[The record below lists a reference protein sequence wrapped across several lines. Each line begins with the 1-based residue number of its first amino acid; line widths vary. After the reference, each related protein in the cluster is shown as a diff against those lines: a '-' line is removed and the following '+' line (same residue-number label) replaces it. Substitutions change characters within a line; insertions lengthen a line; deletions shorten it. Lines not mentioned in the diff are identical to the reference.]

1 MKQTFFDSLEDLVAY
16 YKGPNTGLACPLVH
30 AIAKCEEEDEDT
42 GLELLPVWRS
52 RKPGC
57 LISLQMTITK
67 AKRTSA
73 LA

>member
-1 MKQTFFDSLEDLVAY
+1 MGMKQTFFDSLEDLVAY

-52 RKPGC
+52 R
-57 LISLQMTITK
+57 
-67 AKRTSA
+67 
-73 LA
+73 